1 MPNDVPPSYQV
12 SAAIQ
17 SRAQTSKFTSS
28 PQLVPVNHNAWP
40 VPPLSGFAADPSNST
55 HTALVLEQDSPTR
68 SFVLS

>member
-1 MPNDVPPSYQV
+1 MAKEVPPSYQI

-17 SRAQTSKFTSS
+17 SRAQTIKFTSS

-40 VPPLSGFAADPSNST
+40 VPSLSGSAADPSNST
-55 HTALVLEQDSPTR
+55 HTALVLEQYSPTR